1 MNLEQLLAM
10 GLTQEQAEKIIADN
24 KAAIEQYQALQAEV
38 ERMRKHNETLL
49 AEKKAEQ
56 QKQREAQAEKD
67 ALAQEQARKK
77 GDFDTLE
84 KQYQDKIAKLEA
96 EIVERDKQRDS
107 DLVKSEALKLASSLS
122 DNEHNQEILQML
134 IEKRLTA
141 ENGQVKVVD
150 DLGNATISTIADL
163 KNEISTS
170 GKFDSLITGT
180 KASGVGATGQGT
192 QGTKTLKDYTEG
204 ELIELQ
210 KTNPAEFTRIIN
222 Q

>member
-1 MNLEQLLAM
+1 MSDQTQTTDAPVTDTTEQ
-10 GLTQEQAEKIIADN
+10 TITP
-24 KAAIEQYQALQAEV
+24 EQYQALQEEV
-38 ERMRKHNETLL
+38 EKLRKHSETLL

-77 GDFDTLE
+77 GDFETLE

-141 ENGQVKVVD
+141 ENGQIKVTD
-150 DLGNATISTIADL
+150 GTGNLTIASIADL

-192 QGTKTLKDYTEG
+192 QGTKQASDYTES
-204 ELIELQ
+204 ERIELATNNPNLFNQLFAQ
-210 KTNPAEFTRIIN
+210 KE
-222 Q
+222 

>member
-1 MNLEQLLAM
+1 MSDQTQPTDAPVTDTTEQVI
-10 GLTQEQAEKIIADN
+10 TP
-24 KAAIEQYQALQAEV
+24 EQYQALQDEV
-38 ERMRKHNETLL
+38 EKLRKHSETLL

-77 GDFDTLE
+77 GDFDAIE

-122 DNEHNQEILQML
+122 DNEHNQAILQML

-192 QGTKTLKDYTEG
+192 QGTKTLKDYTES
-204 ELIELQ
+204 ERIELAN
-210 KTNPAEFTRIIN
+210 TNPNLFN
-222 Q
+222 QLFAQKE

>member
-1 MNLEQLLAM
+1 MSDQ
-10 GLTQEQAEKIIADN
+10 TQTTDAPITDTTQQTITP
-24 KAAIEQYQALQAEV
+24 EQYQALQDEV
-38 ERMRKHNETLL
+38 EKLRKHSETLL

-77 GDFDTLE
+77 GDFETLE

-122 DNEHNQEILQML
+122 DNEHNQAILQML
-134 IEKRLTA
+134 IEKRLAA

-204 ELIELQ
+204 ELVELQ

>member
-1 MNLEQLLAM
+1 MSDQTQTTDAPVTDTPEQ
-10 GLTQEQAEKIIADN
+10 TITP
-24 KAAIEQYQALQAEV
+24 EQYQALQDEV

-122 DNEHNQEILQML
+122 DNEHNQAILQML

-192 QGTKTLKDYTEG
+192 QGTKQASDYTES
-204 ELIELQ
+204 ERIELAN
-210 KTNPAEFTRIIN
+210 TNPNLFKQLFATEGV
-222 Q
+222 

>member
-1 MNLEQLLAM
+1 MSDQ
-10 GLTQEQAEKIIADN
+10 TQTTDAPVTDTTQQPTITP
-24 KAAIEQYQALQAEV
+24 EQYQALQDEV

-49 AEKKAEQ
+49 AEKKAETE
-56 QKQREAQAEKD
+56 KRKAEQAEKD

-141 ENGQVKVVD
+141 ENGQIKVTD
-150 DLGNATISTIADL
+150 GAGNLTIASIADL

>member
-1 MNLEQLLAM
+1 MSDQIQTTDAPV
-10 GLTQEQAEKIIADN
+10 TQTEQATITL
-24 KAAIEQYQALQAEV
+24 EQYQALQDEV
-38 ERMRKHNETLL
+38 EKLRKHSAELL
-49 AEKKAEQ
+49 AEKKAETE
-56 QKQREAQAEKD
+56 KRKAEQAEKD

-77 GDFDTLE
+77 GDFDALE
-84 KQYQDKIAKLEA
+84 KQYQEKIAKLEA

-122 DNEHNQEILQML
+122 DNEHNQAILQML

-163 KNEISTS
+163 KNEICTS

-192 QGTKTLKDYTEG
+192 QGTKQASDYTES
-204 ELIELQ
+204 ERIELAT
-210 KTNPAEFTRIIN
+210 TNPNLFN
-222 Q
+222 QLFAQKE

>member
-1 MNLEQLLAM
+1 MSNQTKITDAPVTNT
-10 GLTQEQAEKIIADN
+10 TQQTITP
-24 KAAIEQYQALQAEV
+24 EQYQALQDEV

-49 AEKKAEQ
+49 AEKKAETE
-56 QKQREAQAEKD
+56 KRKAEQAEKD

-122 DNEHNQEILQML
+122 DNEHNQAILQML
-134 IEKRLTA
+134 IEKRLAA

-210 KTNPAEFTRIIN
+210 KTNPAEFNRIIN

>member
-1 MNLEQLLAM
+1 MSNQTQPTDAPVTGTTEQ
-10 GLTQEQAEKIIADN
+10 TITP
-24 KAAIEQYQALQAEV
+24 EQYQALQDEV

-49 AEKKAEQ
+49 AEKKAETE
-56 QKQREAQAEKD
+56 KRKAEQAEKD

-122 DNEHNQEILQML
+122 DNEHNQAILQML
-134 IEKRLTA
+134 IEKRLAA

-192 QGTKTLKDYTEG
+192 QGTKQASDYTES
-204 ELIELQ
+204 ERIELAN
-210 KTNPAEFTRIIN
+210 TNPNLFN
-222 Q
+222 QLFAQKE

>member
-1 MNLEQLLAM
+1 MSDPTQTTGAPVTDTTEQ
-10 GLTQEQAEKIIADN
+10 TITP
-24 KAAIEQYQALQAEV
+24 EQYQALQDEV
-38 ERMRKHNETLL
+38 ERMRKHIETLL

-122 DNEHNQEILQML
+122 DNEHNQAILQML
-134 IEKRLTA
+134 IEKRLAA

-192 QGTKTLKDYTEG
+192 QGTKQASDYTES
-204 ELIELQ
+204 ERIELAT
-210 KTNPAEFTRIIN
+210 TNPNLFN
-222 Q
+222 QLFAQKE

>member
-1 MNLEQLLAM
+1 MSDQ
-10 GLTQEQAEKIIADN
+10 TQTTDAPVTDTTQQTITP
-24 KAAIEQYQALQAEV
+24 EQYQALQDEV
-38 ERMRKHNETLL
+38 EKLRKHSETLL

-77 GDFDTLE
+77 GDFETLE

-122 DNEHNQEILQML
+122 DNEHNQAILQML
-134 IEKRLTA
+134 IEKRLAA

-210 KTNPAEFTRIIN
+210 KTNPAEFTRVIN

>member
-1 MNLEQLLAM
+1 MFDQTQPTDAPVTDTEQ
-10 GLTQEQAEKIIADN
+10 TITP
-24 KAAIEQYQALQAEV
+24 EQYQALQDEV

-49 AEKKAEQ
+49 AEKKAETE
-56 QKQREAQAEKD
+56 KRKAEQAEKD

-77 GDFDTLE
+77 GDFETLE

-122 DNEHNQEILQML
+122 DNEHNQAILQML
-134 IEKRLTA
+134 IEKRLAA

-192 QGTKTLKDYTEG
+192 QGTKQASDYTES
-204 ELIELQ
+204 ERIELAN
-210 KTNPAEFTRIIN
+210 TNPNLFN
-222 Q
+222 QLFAQKE

>member
-1 MNLEQLLAM
+1 MSDQTQTTDAPVTDTTEQ
-10 GLTQEQAEKIIADN
+10 TITP
-24 KAAIEQYQALQAEV
+24 EQYQALQDEV

-56 QKQREAQAEKD
+56 QKQREAQAQKD

-122 DNEHNQEILQML
+122 DNEHNQAILQML

-192 QGTKTLKDYTEG
+192 QGTKTLKDYTES
-204 ELIELQ
+204 ERIELAT
-210 KTNPAEFTRIIN
+210 TNPNLFN
-222 Q
+222 QLFAQKE

>member
-1 MNLEQLLAM
+1 MSDQTQTTDAPVTDTTEQTIKPEL
-10 GLTQEQAEKIIADN
+10 
-24 KAAIEQYQALQAEV
+24 YQALQDEV

-49 AEKKAEQ
+49 AEKKAETE
-56 QKQREAQAEKD
+56 KRKAEQAEKD

-77 GDFDTLE
+77 GDFETLE

-122 DNEHNQEILQML
+122 DNEHNQAILQML

-192 QGTKTLKDYTEG
+192 QGTKQASDYTES
-204 ELIELQ
+204 ERIELAN
-210 KTNPAEFTRIIN
+210 TNPNLFN
-222 Q
+222 QLFAQKE

>member
-1 MNLEQLLAM
+1 MSDQ
-10 GLTQEQAEKIIADN
+10 TQTTDAPVTDTTQQTITP
-24 KAAIEQYQALQAEV
+24 EQYQALQDEV
-38 ERMRKHNETLL
+38 EKLRKHSETLL

-77 GDFDTLE
+77 GDFETLE

-122 DNEHNQEILQML
+122 DNEHNQAILQML

-192 QGTKTLKDYTEG
+192 QGTKQASDYTES
-204 ELIELQ
+204 ERIELAT
-210 KTNPAEFTRIIN
+210 TNPNLFN
-222 Q
+222 QLFAQKE

>member
-1 MNLEQLLAM
+1 MSDQTQPTDAPVTDTTEQ
-10 GLTQEQAEKIIADN
+10 TIKP
-24 KAAIEQYQALQAEV
+24 EQYQALQDEV

-49 AEKKAEQ
+49 AEKKAETE
-56 QKQREAQAEKD
+56 KRKAEQAEKD

-77 GDFDTLE
+77 GDFETLE

-122 DNEHNQEILQML
+122 DNEHNQAILQML

-192 QGTKTLKDYTEG
+192 QGTKQASDYTES
-204 ELIELQ
+204 ERIELAN
-210 KTNPAEFTRIIN
+210 TNPNLFN
-222 Q
+222 QLFAQKE

>member
-1 MNLEQLLAM
+1 MSDQTQTTDAPVTDTEQ
-10 GLTQEQAEKIIADN
+10 TITP
-24 KAAIEQYQALQAEV
+24 EQYQALQDEV

-49 AEKKAEQ
+49 AEKKAETE
-56 QKQREAQAEKD
+56 KRKAEQAEKD

-122 DNEHNQEILQML
+122 DNEHNQAILQML
-134 IEKRLTA
+134 IEKRLAA

-192 QGTKTLKDYTEG
+192 QGTKQASDYTES
-204 ELIELQ
+204 ERIELAN
-210 KTNPAEFTRIIN
+210 TNPNLFN
-222 Q
+222 QLFAQKE

>member
-1 MNLEQLLAM
+1 MSDQAQTTDAPVTETEQS
-10 GLTQEQAEKIIADN
+10 TITP
-24 KAAIEQYQALQAEV
+24 EQYQALQDEV
-38 ERMRKHNETLL
+38 EKLRKHSETLL

-96 EIVERDKQRDS
+96 EIVERNKQRDS

-134 IEKRLTA
+134 IEKRLAA

-210 KTNPAEFTRIIN
+210 KTNHAEFTRIIN

>member
-1 MNLEQLLAM
+1 MSDQTQTTDAPVTETEQS
-10 GLTQEQAEKIIADN
+10 TITP
-24 KAAIEQYQALQAEV
+24 EQYRALQDEV
-38 ERMRKHNETLL
+38 EKLRKHSETLL
-49 AEKKAEQ
+49 TEKKAEQ

-122 DNEHNQEILQML
+122 DNEHNQAILQML
-134 IEKRLTA
+134 IEKRLAA

>member
-1 MNLEQLLAM
+1 MSDQ
-10 GLTQEQAEKIIADN
+10 TQTTDAPVTDTTEQATITP
-24 KAAIEQYQALQAEV
+24 EQYQALQDEV
-38 ERMRKHNETLL
+38 EKLRKHSETLL

-77 GDFDTLE
+77 GDFETLE

-122 DNEHNQEILQML
+122 DNEHNQAILQML

-192 QGTKTLKDYTEG
+192 QGTKQASDYTES
-204 ELIELQ
+204 ERIELAN
-210 KTNPAEFTRIIN
+210 TNPNLFN
-222 Q
+222 QLFAQKE

>member
-1 MNLEQLLAM
+1 MSDQAQTTDAPVTE
-10 GLTQEQAEKIIADN
+10 TEQAITP
-24 KAAIEQYQALQAEV
+24 EQYQALQDEV

-77 GDFDTLE
+77 GDFETLE

-122 DNEHNQEILQML
+122 DNEHNQAILQML

-180 KASGVGATGQGT
+180 KASGIGATGQGT

>member
-1 MNLEQLLAM
+1 MSDQTQTTGAPVTNTEQ
-10 GLTQEQAEKIIADN
+10 TITP
-24 KAAIEQYQALQAEV
+24 EQYQALQDEV

-56 QKQREAQAEKD
+56 QKQREAQSEKD

-141 ENGQVKVVD
+141 ENGQIKVVD

>member
-1 MNLEQLLAM
+1 MSDQTQTTDAPVTQTEQPTITL
-10 GLTQEQAEKIIADN
+10 
-24 KAAIEQYQALQAEV
+24 EQYQALQEEV
-38 ERMRKHNETLL
+38 EKLRKHSETLL

-122 DNEHNQEILQML
+122 DNEHNQAILQML
-134 IEKRLTA
+134 IEKRLAA

-192 QGTKTLKDYTEG
+192 QGTKQASDYTES
-204 ELIELQ
+204 ERIELAT
-210 KTNPAEFTRIIN
+210 TNPNLFN
-222 Q
+222 QLFAQKE

>member
-1 MNLEQLLAM
+1 MSDQTQTTDAPVTDTTEQ
-10 GLTQEQAEKIIADN
+10 TITP
-24 KAAIEQYQALQAEV
+24 EQYQALQDEV
-38 ERMRKHNETLL
+38 EKLRKHSETLL

-122 DNEHNQEILQML
+122 DNEHNQAILQML

-192 QGTKTLKDYTEG
+192 QGTKQASDYTES
-204 ELIELQ
+204 ERIELAN
-210 KTNPAEFTRIIN
+210 TNPNLFN
-222 Q
+222 QLFAQKE

>member
-1 MNLEQLLAM
+1 MSDPTQTIDAPVTDTTEQ
-10 GLTQEQAEKIIADN
+10 TITPEQFK
-24 KAAIEQYQALQAEV
+24 ALQDEV

-77 GDFDTLE
+77 GDFETLE
-84 KQYQDKIAKLEA
+84 KRYQDKIAKLEA

-134 IEKRLTA
+134 IEKRLAA

-192 QGTKTLKDYTEG
+192 QGTKQASDYTES
-204 ELIELQ
+204 ERIELAN
-210 KTNPAEFTRIIN
+210 TNPNLFN
-222 Q
+222 QLFAQKE

>member
-1 MNLEQLLAM
+1 MSDQ
-10 GLTQEQAEKIIADN
+10 TQIIDAPVTDTTEQAITP
-24 KAAIEQYQALQAEV
+24 EQYQALQDEV
-38 ERMRKHNETLL
+38 EKLRKHSETLL

-77 GDFDTLE
+77 GDFETLE

-122 DNEHNQEILQML
+122 DNEHNQAILQML
-134 IEKRLTA
+134 IEKRLAA

>member
-1 MNLEQLLAM
+1 MSDQTQTTDAPVTDTTEQ
-10 GLTQEQAEKIIADN
+10 TITP
-24 KAAIEQYQALQAEV
+24 EQYQALQDEV
-38 ERMRKHNETLL
+38 ERMRKNSETLL
-49 AEKKAEQ
+49 AEKKAETE
-56 QKQREAQAEKD
+56 KRKAEQAEKD

-77 GDFDTLE
+77 GDFETLE

-122 DNEHNQEILQML
+122 DNEHNQAILQML

-192 QGTKTLKDYTEG
+192 QGTKQASDYTES
-204 ELIELQ
+204 ERIELAN
-210 KTNPAEFTRIIN
+210 TNPNLFN
-222 Q
+222 QLFAQKE

>member
-1 MNLEQLLAM
+1 MSDPAQ
-10 GLTQEQAEKIIADN
+10 TTDTPVTKTTEQAITP
-24 KAAIEQYQALQAEV
+24 EQYQALQDEV
-38 ERMRKHNETLL
+38 EKLRKHSETLL

-141 ENGQVKVVD
+141 ENGQIKVTD
-150 DLGNATISTIADL
+150 GTGNLTIASIADL

>member
-1 MNLEQLLAM
+1 MSDQTQTIDAPVTDTTEQ
-10 GLTQEQAEKIIADN
+10 TITP
-24 KAAIEQYQALQAEV
+24 EQYQALQDEV

-96 EIVERDKQRDS
+96 EIVERDKQLDS

-122 DNEHNQEILQML
+122 DNEHNQAILQML
-134 IEKRLTA
+134 IEKRLAA

>member
-1 MNLEQLLAM
+1 MSDQ
-10 GLTQEQAEKIIADN
+10 TQTTDAPVTDTTQQTITP
-24 KAAIEQYQALQAEV
+24 EQYQALQDEV
-38 ERMRKHNETLL
+38 EKLRKHSETLL

-122 DNEHNQEILQML
+122 DNEHNQAILQML
-134 IEKRLTA
+134 IEKRLAA

>member
-1 MNLEQLLAM
+1 MSDQTKTTDAPV
-10 GLTQEQAEKIIADN
+10 TDTAKQTITP
-24 KAAIEQYQALQAEV
+24 EQYQALQDEV
-38 ERMRKHNETLL
+38 EKLRKHSETLL

-77 GDFDTLE
+77 GDFDALE

-122 DNEHNQEILQML
+122 DNEHNQAILQML
-134 IEKRLTA
+134 IEKRLAA
-141 ENGQVKVVD
+141 ESGQVKVVD

-180 KASGVGATGQGT
+180 KASGVGATGQGA

>member
-1 MNLEQLLAM
+1 MSDQ
-10 GLTQEQAEKIIADN
+10 TQTTDAPVTDTTQQTITP
-24 KAAIEQYQALQAEV
+24 EQYQALQDEV
-38 ERMRKHNETLL
+38 EKLRKHSETLL

-56 QKQREAQAEKD
+56 QKQREAQSEKD

-141 ENGQVKVVD
+141 ENGQIKVVD

>member
-1 MNLEQLLAM
+1 MSDQ
-10 GLTQEQAEKIIADN
+10 TQTTDAPVTDTTQQTITP
-24 KAAIEQYQALQAEV
+24 EQYQALQDEV
-38 ERMRKHNETLL
+38 EKLRKHSETLL

-141 ENGQVKVVD
+141 ENGQIKVVD

>member
-1 MNLEQLLAM
+1 MSDQTKTIDAPA
-10 GLTQEQAEKIIADN
+10 TDTTKQAITP
-24 KAAIEQYQALQAEV
+24 EQYQALQDEV
-38 ERMRKHNETLL
+38 EKLRKHSETLL

-67 ALAQEQARKK
+67 VLAQEQARKK

-122 DNEHNQEILQML
+122 DNEHNQAILQML
-134 IEKRLTA
+134 IEKRLAA

-192 QGTKTLKDYTEG
+192 QGTKQASDYTES
-204 ELIELQ
+204 ERIELAN
-210 KTNPAEFTRIIN
+210 TNPNLFN
-222 Q
+222 QLFAQKE

>member
-1 MNLEQLLAM
+1 MSDQ
-10 GLTQEQAEKIIADN
+10 TQTTDAPVTDTTQQTITP
-24 KAAIEQYQALQAEV
+24 EQYQALQDEV

-77 GDFDTLE
+77 GDFETLE

-141 ENGQVKVVD
+141 ENGQIKVVD

-170 GKFDSLITGT
+170 SKFDSLITGT

-192 QGTKTLKDYTEG
+192 QSTKTLKDYTEG

>member
-1 MNLEQLLAM
+1 MSDKIQPTDAPV
-10 GLTQEQAEKIIADN
+10 TQTEQATITP
-24 KAAIEQYQALQAEV
+24 EQYQALQDEV
-38 ERMRKHNETLL
+38 EKLRKHSETLL

-56 QKQREAQAEKD
+56 QKQREAQSEKD

-122 DNEHNQEILQML
+122 DNEHNQAILQML
-134 IEKRLTA
+134 IEKRLAA

>member
-1 MNLEQLLAM
+1 MSDQ
-10 GLTQEQAEKIIADN
+10 TQTTDAPVTDTTQQPTITP
-24 KAAIEQYQALQAEV
+24 EQYQALQDEV

-49 AEKKAEQ
+49 AEKKAETE
-56 QKQREAQAEKD
+56 KRKAEQAEKD

-141 ENGQVKVVD
+141 ENGQIKVTD
-150 DLGNATISTIADL
+150 GAGNLTIASIADL

-192 QGTKTLKDYTEG
+192 QGTKQASDYTES
-204 ELIELQ
+204 ERIELAN
-210 KTNPAEFTRIIN
+210 TNPNLFN
-222 Q
+222 QLFAQKE

>member
-1 MNLEQLLAM
+1 MSDQTQTTDAPVTDTTEQ
-10 GLTQEQAEKIIADN
+10 TITP
-24 KAAIEQYQALQAEV
+24 EQYQALQDEV
-38 ERMRKHNETLL
+38 EKLRKHSETLL

-77 GDFDTLE
+77 GDFDAIE

-122 DNEHNQEILQML
+122 DNEHNQAILQML

-192 QGTKTLKDYTEG
+192 QGTKQASDYTES
-204 ELIELQ
+204 ERIELAT
-210 KTNPAEFTRIIN
+210 TNPNLFN
-222 Q
+222 QLFAQKE

>member
-1 MNLEQLLAM
+1 MSDQIQPTDAPVIETEQS
-10 GLTQEQAEKIIADN
+10 TVTP
-24 KAAIEQYQALQAEV
+24 EQYQALQDEV
-38 ERMRKHNETLL
+38 EKLRKHSETLL

-77 GDFDTLE
+77 GDFDAIE

-122 DNEHNQEILQML
+122 DNEHNQAILQML

-204 ELIELQ
+204 ELVELQ

>member
-1 MNLEQLLAM
+1 MSDQTQTTDAPVTDTTEQ
-10 GLTQEQAEKIIADN
+10 TITP
-24 KAAIEQYQALQAEV
+24 EQYQALQDEV

-122 DNEHNQEILQML
+122 DNEHNQAILQML

-192 QGTKTLKDYTEG
+192 QGTKQASDYTES
-204 ELIELQ
+204 ERIELAT
-210 KTNPAEFTRIIN
+210 TNPNLFN
-222 Q
+222 QLFAQKE